1 MGHRALI
8 YSVRIH
14 PKWKPKDEFEFGDLE
29 GEGIYLGAVLHEIFS
44 DRFLASR
51 DNKIV
56 IGESA
61 KLDGINLKTSFRSG
75 DGGYGADIEDENHNL
90 LLRQL
95 PTHTQLLRCAS
106 LFRLPKNQKYGWWA
120 VHENNGRSVKSLIE
134 SEMHKQLQMR
144 HPELKLLINPWVPSN
159 VLTEALAQNRLE
171 SVRLFK
177 YGASPD
183 FKDADQWMREEAS
196 PQIELRISAREH
208 AEKLVSGLAR
218 SAAEGDQEAF
228 GKVVE
233 FENLKFD
240 MAKVEV
246 ELDNGSSRTF
256 DLVGPPNGH
265 PFAANIEPRET
276 EDGILDD
283 ASLFDELGRVITE
296 MQ

>member
-1 MGHRALI
+1 LGHRALI

-14 PKWKPKDEFEFGDLE
+14 PKWKPNEEFEFGDLE
-29 GEGIYLGAVLHEIFS
+29 GDGIYLGTVLHEIFN
-44 DRFLASR
+44 DNFLGSR

-61 KLDGINLKTSFRSG
+61 KLDGINLRTSFRSG
-75 DGGYGADIEDENHNL
+75 DSGYGADIEDENHNL

-95 PTHTQLLRCAS
+95 PTHTQLLPCAS

-120 VHENNGRSVKSLIE
+120 VHENNGRSVKGLIE
-134 SEMHKQLQMR
+134 SEMQKQLQIR
-144 HPELKLLINPWVPSN
+144 HPDLKLVINPWVPSN
-159 VLTEALAQNRLE
+159 VLTEALAHNRLE

-177 YGASPD
+177 YGAAPD

-196 PQIELRISAREH
+196 PQIELRISARER
-208 AEKLVSGLAR
+208 AEKLVSGLAK
-218 SAAEGDQEAF
+218 SAAEGNKEAL
-228 GKVVE
+228 GKVIE

-265 PFAANIEPRET
+265 PFAANIEPQET
-276 EDGILDD
+276 EGIPDD

>member
-8 YSVRIH
+8 YSVRVH
-14 PKWKPKDEFEFGDLE
+14 PKWKPDDLLELGDLE
-29 GEGIYLGAVLHEIFS
+29 EGGIYLGDVLRDIFS
-44 DRFLASR
+44 NDFLASR

-56 IGESA
+56 VGESA
-61 KLDGINLKTSFRSG
+61 KLDGTDLKLSFRSG

-95 PTHTQLLRCAS
+95 PDHTQLLPCGS
-106 LFRLPKNQKYGWWA
+106 LFRLPKNQKYGWWV
-120 VHENNGRSVKSLIE
+120 VHENNGRSVKGVIE
-134 SEMHKQLQMR
+134 AELQARFRAR
-144 HPELKLLINPWVPSN
+144 HPDLKLEINPWVRSD
-159 VLTEALAQNRLE
+159 VLTEALAEDRLK

-177 YGASPD
+177 YGSASD
-183 FKDADQWMREEAS
+183 FKDADQWMREQAS
-196 PQIELRISAREH
+196 PQIELRISARER
-208 AEKLVSGLAR
+208 AMKLVPGLAK
-218 SAAEGDQEAF
+218 SAAEGNKEAF
-228 GKVVE
+228 GRVIE

-256 DLVGPPNGH
+256 ELLGPPGGH
-265 PFAANIEPRET
+265 PFAADIEPSET
-276 EDGILDD
+276 QGIPDD